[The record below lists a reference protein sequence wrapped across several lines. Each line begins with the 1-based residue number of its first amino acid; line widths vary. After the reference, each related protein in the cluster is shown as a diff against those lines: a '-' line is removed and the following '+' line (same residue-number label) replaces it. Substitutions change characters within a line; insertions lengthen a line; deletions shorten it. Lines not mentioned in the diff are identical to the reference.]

1 MAKHQKL
8 LQRAINNPAGMRFG
22 DLITLVRAAGF
33 RLKRISGSHHIFDHP
48 VLAEQL
54 NLQNV
59 KGKAKAYQVKQFI
72 DLVETYNLNIGDQ
85 A

>member
-1 MAKHQKL
+1 MAKHHKL
-8 LQRAINNPAGMRFG
+8 LQKALANPASLRFG
-22 DLITLVRAAGF
+22 DLVTLVRAAGF
-33 RLKRISGSHHIFDHP
+33 TLKRITRSHHIFAHP
-48 VLAEQL
+48 ALNEQL

-72 DLVETYNLNIGDQ
+72 DLVEMYNLPIGEN

>member
-8 LQRAINNPAGMRFG
+8 LQKALNTPHNLRFG
-22 DLITLVRAAGF
+22 DLVTLVEAAGF
-33 RLKRISGSHHIFDHP
+33 SLKRVSGGHHIYAHP
-48 VLAEQL
+48 NIMEQL

-72 DLVETYNLNIGDQ
+72 DLVETYNLTIGD
-85 A
+85 